1 MEYYIV
7 VFLFQVIFNIL
18 KVFEI
23 KFTYQNKINNLLINS
38 VLINLVSL
46 GSVYYSIDRLFN
58 NDWWIILAYV
68 IGSVLGK
75 WIGMNHNWLKFKKNR

>member
-1 MEYYIV
+1 MEYYII

-23 KFTYQNKINNLLINS
+23 KFTYQNKINNLLVNS
-38 VLINLVSL
+38 ILINLVSL

-68 IGSVLGK
+68 LGSVLGK
-75 WIGMNHNWLKFKKNR
+75 YIGMNNKLFLLKKN

>member
-1 MEYYIV
+1 MGYYLI
-7 VFLFQVIFNIL
+7 VFLLQVVFNIL

-23 KFTYQNKINNLLINS
+23 KFTYQNKLNSLLVNS

-58 NDWWIILAYV
+58 NDWWIIIAYLL
-68 IGSVLGK
+68 GSVLGK
-75 WIGMNHNWLKFKKNR
+75 YIGMKYKFFK